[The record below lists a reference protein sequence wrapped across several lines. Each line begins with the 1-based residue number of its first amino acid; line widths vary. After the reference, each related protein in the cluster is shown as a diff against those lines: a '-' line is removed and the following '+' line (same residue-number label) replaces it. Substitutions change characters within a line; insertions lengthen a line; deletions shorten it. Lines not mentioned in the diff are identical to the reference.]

1 MDKIV
6 YILRGVSGCGKST
19 FAKILAGDTGVICSA
34 DDYFVG
40 EDGVYRFDFNKLELA
55 HNQCKE
61 RFVINLINNTSTIV
75 VDNVNTG
82 VLDVDWY
89 LGYAKKYNYQVFSLI
104 VENRHYGKNSHGVSE
119 ETLNKQESALKN
131 SLKLR

>member
-19 FAKILAGDTGVICSA
+19 LAKILAGDVGVICSA
-34 DDYFVG
+34 DDYFVSK
-40 EDGVYRFDFNKLELA
+40 DGVYRFDFNKLGLA

-61 RFVINLINNTSTIV
+61 KFVINLVNNTSTII
-75 VDNVNTG
+75 VDNTNTRE
-82 VLDVDWY
+82 LDVDWY
-89 LGYAKKYNYQVFSLI
+89 LGYAKQYNYQVFCLI
-104 VENRHYGKNSHGVSE
+104 VENRHYGKNSHGVPE
-119 ETLNKQESALKN
+119 ETLNKQECALKN